1 MSKYG
6 VISGSNTGKYGP
18 EIVVKE
24 TWNIRTDYG
33 KMEKLITTWL
43 YSIMKSVFK
52 KKIKKAQVT

>member
-18 EIVVKE
+18 EITHSVVVKE

-33 KMEKLITTWL
+33 KMEKLIKHNMAVQ
-43 YSIMKSVFK
+43 YHEKRV
-52 KKIKKAQVT
+52 

>member
-33 KMEKLITTWL
+33 KMEKLIKHNMAIQ
-43 YSIMKSVFK
+43 YHEKRV
-52 KKIKKAQVT
+52 